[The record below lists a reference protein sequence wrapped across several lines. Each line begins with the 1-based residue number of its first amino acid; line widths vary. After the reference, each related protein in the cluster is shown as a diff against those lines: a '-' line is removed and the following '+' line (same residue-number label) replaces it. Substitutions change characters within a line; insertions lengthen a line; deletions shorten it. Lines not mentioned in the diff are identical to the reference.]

1 MKSKSDLEA
10 KLFETDGMG
19 GIYCIKDL
27 RESKY
32 ILYSCSRKSFL
43 LPSDE
48 ISMAG
53 LTKIEFDYSN
63 PIYRR
68 YIYEPLE
75 KLMGRHNIKM
85 PVPLIINGKYHYT
98 VKILNDPELELTHWR
113 PGKI

>member
-27 RESKY
+27 RQSKY

-53 LTKIEFDYSN
+53 LTKIKFDYSN

-68 YIYEPLE
+68 FIYEPLK

-85 PVPLIINGKYHYT
+85 PVTFIINGKYP
-98 VKILNDPELELTHWR
+98 VKILNDPELELAHWR